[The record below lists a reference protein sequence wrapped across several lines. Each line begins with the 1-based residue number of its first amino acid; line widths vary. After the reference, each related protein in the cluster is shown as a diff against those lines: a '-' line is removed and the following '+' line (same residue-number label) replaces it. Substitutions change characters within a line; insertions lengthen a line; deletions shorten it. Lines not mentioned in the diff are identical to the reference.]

1 MLYTHPNQLNS
12 LICNTMKKSK
22 LLTLLMLGVAIFTIN
37 TLKAQTADLQVI
49 HNAADPAAS
58 SVDIYVNGTLTLDDF
73 AFRSATSFLTLPSG
87 VPIDI
92 GVAPSSSTSVSDT
105 IKNFNV
111 TLMDGN
117 RYVAVAN
124 GVLNPASFAANP
136 DGRMTDFNLFIQD
149 NIRAAS
155 VMPGEV
161 DFIVLHGATDAPTVD
176 VLARNVAPLVDNAVY
191 GDITPYISVPAASYL
206 LDITPGNNNNQILL
220 SYTADL
226 SALAGGTAV
235 VMASGFL
242 DPSMNQNGPAF
253 GLWAFL
259 SDGTPIQLPQTSQ
272 ARLQIIHN
280 AADPAAS
287 AVDVYVNGT
296 LELDDFAFR
305 TATPYI
311 DMPADVML
319 NIGVAP
325 SSSTSVN
332 DTLRNF
338 EVMLQNGETYAAI
351 ANGVINPASFAPNPD
366 AIPTDFT
373 LFLQSGMR
381 EVAMN
386 AGEVDLRV
394 VHGSSDAPTVDVL
407 ANSAIIVD
415 DAAYSA
421 ITGYLSVPPSVYLL
435 DITPGN
441 NNSIIVASFTADIST
456 LAGQSVNILASGFL
470 DPSMNQNGPAFT
482 LIAVLADGTVINL
495 SNVTG
500 IEEGIKETGYVI
512 FPNPSRDFIT
522 ISNERGFERGEEL
535 IIYNSAGQ
543 EKSIVN
549 TSAVQDKV
557 LVDLSTFEP
566 GIYLVRSSTEGIT
579 QRFIKQ

>member
-1 MLYTHPNQLNS
+1 
-12 LICNTMKKSK
+12 MKKSK